1 MCFPIFSWLFEGIPD
16 NVWWHSRNVWGHS
29 LECLMTFYGIL
40 WHFPEYL
47 RYSPEYLVTF
57 PWMFG
62 NILRNVYRFSPN
74 SLVTFPGIF
83 ESIPRNIRFRNSP
96 SSVSR
101 SCIPGFILVICFGNT
116 IAEKITKAAAKS
128 TRKDKKLRTNTANN
142 KPTLRKYTYHQK
154 SGSRFLMNFNYCK
167 CMWNIAFSLW

>member
-40 WHFPEYL
+40 WHFPECL
-47 RYSPEYLVTF
+47 RYSPEY
-57 PWMFG
+57 
-62 NILRNVYRFSPN
+62 
-74 SLVTFPGIF
+74 LVTFPGIF